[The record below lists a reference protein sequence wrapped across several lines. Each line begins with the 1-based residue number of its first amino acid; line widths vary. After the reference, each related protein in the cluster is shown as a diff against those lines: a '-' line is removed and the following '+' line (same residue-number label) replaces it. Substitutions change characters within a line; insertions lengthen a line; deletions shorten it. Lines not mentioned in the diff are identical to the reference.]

1 MVRQDDG
8 KPSHEVRPAL
18 HRSATVRC
26 RVAATRLSSAW
37 LAAALAG
44 SLAWT
49 IAIKTLVARQRPAG
63 WMVAGP
69 VAQGYAFPSGHTL
82 NVGVLAG
89 VATALVFWRV
99 RSAAVRVA
107 VTLGSGAL
115 VLAVG
120 ASRVY
125 LGYHWLSDVVAGVL
139 VAIGW
144 LALLLVPLRLRSA
157 LA

>member
-1 MVRQDDG
+1 M
-8 KPSHEVRPAL
+8 
-18 HRSATVRC
+18 
-26 RVAATRLSSAW
+26 
-37 LAAALAG
+37 
-44 SLAWT
+44 
-49 IAIKTLVARQRPAG
+49 
-63 WMVAGP
+63 
-69 VAQGYAFPSGHTL
+69 
-82 NVGVLAG
+82 LAG
-89 VATALVFWRV
+89 VATALLFWRV

-120 ASRVY
+120 AGRVY